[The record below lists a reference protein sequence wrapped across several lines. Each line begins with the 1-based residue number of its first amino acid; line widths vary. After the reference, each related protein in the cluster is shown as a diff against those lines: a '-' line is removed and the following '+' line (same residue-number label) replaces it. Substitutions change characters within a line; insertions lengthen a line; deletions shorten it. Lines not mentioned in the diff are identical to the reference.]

1 MSSIFDSYDKDV
13 PTTERE
19 AYSTVVWKRAS
30 QIFSN
35 CQVFKDG
42 IDPTDILQ
50 GYLGNGYLL
59 TVLSAM
65 SASPESIFDLFETKE
80 VNKAGIYMVYLY
92 VNGVKT
98 PVIVDDFVPVW
109 PQNNQPIFA
118 KAVDQELW
126 VVLLEKAWAKLHGTY
141 CRTESSSPFFA
152 ASHFSKSIIRFIS

>member
-1 MSSIFDSYDKDV
+1 MPI
-13 PTTERE
+13 TERE
-19 AYSTVVWKRAS
+19 AYSSVVWKRAS

-65 SASPESIFDLFETKE
+65 SGSPESIFDLFETKE

-118 KAVDQELW
+118 KAVD
-126 VVLLEKAWAKLHGTY
+126 
-141 CRTESSSPFFA
+141 
-152 ASHFSKSIIRFIS
+152 